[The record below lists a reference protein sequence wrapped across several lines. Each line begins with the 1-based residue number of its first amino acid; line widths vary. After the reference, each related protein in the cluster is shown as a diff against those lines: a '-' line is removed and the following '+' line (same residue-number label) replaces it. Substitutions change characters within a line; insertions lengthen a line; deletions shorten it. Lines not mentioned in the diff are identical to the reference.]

1 MIPLGLRAII
11 IPLYYIT
18 KVQAVLDGWCAD
30 LLLDGRIGGISPK
43 VLQLLGLLH
52 LLHALAAEVLQVPQT
67 AIVFDVVDDSCQIL
81 LLMVRGPNRL
91 VHDIQV
97 RRVRLCRIRYV
108 LEVIKLQQVVATAG
122 CLANNQGLVVSCRD
136 LWAA

>member
-1 MIPLGLRAII
+1 MVGTAEGRLHIDLWLDLLLSRMIPLGLRAIII

-30 LLLDGRIGGISPK
+30 LLLDGRIGGICPE

-67 AIVFDVVDDSCQIL
+67 AIVLDIVADGCQIL
-81 LLMVRGPNRL
+81 LLVVWGPNRL

-97 RRVRLCRIRYV
+97 RRVRLGRIGYV
-108 LEVIKLQQVVATAG
+108 LEVIKL
-122 CLANNQGLVVSCRD
+122 
-136 LWAA
+136 

>member
-1 MIPLGLRAII
+1 LVGTAECCLHIDLWLDLLLPWMITLGLRAII

-30 LLLDGRIGGISPK
+30 LLLDCRIGGICTE

-52 LLHALAAEVLQVPQT
+52 LLHAFAAEVLQVPQT
-67 AIVFDVVDDSCQIL
+67 AIILDVVDHGCQIL
-81 LLMVRGPNRL
+81 LLVVRGSNRL

-97 RRVRLCRIRYV
+97 RWVRLGRIRYV
-108 LEVIKLQQVVATAG
+108 LEVIKL
-122 CLANNQGLVVSCRD
+122 
-136 LWAA
+136 